1 LAASCIGAAAQ
12 HLHCSAENEAGK
24 EIALTHEEDESLID
38 RVRNAF
44 GRDTD
49 DDRSTVVNR
58 PAGPDYAAEE
68 TIDADFSAGL
78 ARADTTH
85 DFDAVEVTTDG
96 LRDDSLQEP
105 R

>member
-1 LAASCIGAAAQ
+1 VT
-12 HLHCSAENEAGK
+12 K
-24 EIALTHEEDESLID
+24 EIALTHEEDASLID

-58 PAGPDYAAEE
+58 PGGPDYAAEE

-96 LRDDSLQEP
+96 PRDENLQEP

>member
-1 LAASCIGAAAQ
+1 LRS
-12 HLHCSAENEAGK
+12 GK
-24 EIALTHEEDESLID
+24 SKREGDRVTHEDGESLID
-38 RVRNAF
+38 KVKNAF

-49 DDRSTVVNR
+49 DDAGTVVNR

-68 TIDADFSAGL
+68 PIDADFSAGL

-85 DFDAVEVTTDG
+85 DFDRVEVTTDG
-96 LRDDSLQEP
+96 DLREANLEEP